1 MLWCETAV
9 AVRSSVARP
18 FSSVEG
24 QKSERA
30 DGGEWRRRAERQEMS
45 KKKGEKG
52 EQKAK
57 VLAEKRA
64 LRLLVLQGVKQ

>member
-1 MLWCETAV
+1 MLRCETAV

-24 QKSERA
+24 QKSERT

-45 KKKGEKG
+45 KKGEKG

-64 LRLLVLQGVKQ
+64 LRSLVLQGVKQ